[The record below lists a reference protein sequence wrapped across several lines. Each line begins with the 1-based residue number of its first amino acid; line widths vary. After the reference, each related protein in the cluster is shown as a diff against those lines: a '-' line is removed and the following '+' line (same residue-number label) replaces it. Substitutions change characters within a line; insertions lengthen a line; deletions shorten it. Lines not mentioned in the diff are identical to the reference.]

1 MEGWTHKLFFST
13 DMIIRKQVWKKREI
27 NFAPNIK
34 LMQNVLQ
41 MQVATKGKIR
51 EKQSKARMVPSVQ

>member
-1 MEGWTHKLFFST
+1 
-13 DMIIRKQVWKKREI
+13 MIIRKRVWKKREI

-41 MQVATKGKIR
+41 MPVATKGKIR